1 MADKEKKITGK
12 KSNIK
17 VNPRTT
23 EVMERHNK
31 LAVES
36 IQSKLQSLRENQDS
50 FDCIEV
56 DEFTDEELLEIAEE
70 VLSEYNADNLLD
82 ICEAIESDQDILSER
97 VDPKETQR
105 RRDQAK
111 DRLATGAAMKKAAEK
126 SAKPSRG
133 ERLKSALKGAAKKVA
148 GAAGK
153 VAGEFSAA
161 KAKQKEK
168 AMSRPSSDGSSDGG
182 SSSGSSSSSSSSS
195 SSTSSAPRERKRDKI
210 KRALKKGIGKVA
222 RAVSRG
228 ARGVAR
234 RMGEET
240 LLGFNAYLA
249 EGKCKK
255 CGKEKDKDK
264 VHHCC
269 STKVEHAEWGVGD
282 CISEQH
288 TLDEEG
294 NITHYDVKF
303 EHGLEENVSVDVLK
317 TLVSEMH
324 EHAINHDKNQEVL
337 DEKKDDE
344 GFAGQATS
352 YKGVVIK
359 RTESGYEVP
368 RFNLRSNS
376 VDSIKQMIDKEMAKV
391 DESYKPDAANNYNGP
406 LYAPW
411 TAVEEG
417 KKKGL
422 WDNIHAKRK
431 RGEKPAK
438 KGDEDYPET
447 LNVEGYGV
455 GDVDQKI
462 KTDRD
467 GYSIPKDKRAA
478 AKARLLAKA
487 AAKRKEKGI
496 QKEATYPSDFKK
508 GCPVATKKKGR
519 PNAQGDYGKKDI
531 NEKAPTYDKQGLDKF
546 DRSKR
551 MIRHKQDKYGVSTL
565 KQRLK
570 TGADHNI
577 DNEKKAKM
585 KEEVIAERGDFWHP
599 DPDKDRK
606 LGGPGANQ
614 RAREDR
620 GSSKSSSS
628 SSSSG
633 RPKLKPGES
642 YMQYSKRVKAMKTRK
657 EETELQEKELS
668 IDDQMR
674 ISREAAAKRKPYQ
687 PGDRQKQ
694 RAAQLK
700 HAAKNAKKDT
710 RTDAQKMTDATGPR
724 PGSRYRGD

>member
-50 FDCIEV
+50 FDFIEV

-148 GAAGK
+148 SAAGK

-168 AMSRPSSDGSSDGG
+168 AMSRPSSGGSSDGG

-249 EGKCKK
+249 EGKVKCKE
-255 CGKEKDKDK
+255 CGGKGCK
-264 VHHCC
+264 HCDAKGYMVTHDC
-269 STKVEHAEWGVGD
+269 SKKVEHAEWGVGE
-282 CISEQH
+282 CIAEQH
-288 TLDEEG
+288 TLDTDG

-303 EHGLEENVSVDVLK
+303 EHGLEENVSVEDLK

-337 DEKKDDE
+337 DEKKNEE

-359 RTESGYEVP
+359 RTESGYEAP
-368 RFNLRSNS
+368 RFNLTSNS

-496 QKEATYPSDFKK
+496 QKEATYPQDFK
-508 GCPVATKKKGR
+508 GGPVAKKKTGK

-531 NEKAPTYDKQGLDKF
+531 N
-546 DRSKR
+546 
-551 MIRHKQDKYGVSTL
+551 
-565 KQRLK
+565 
-570 TGADHNI
+570 
-577 DNEKKAKM
+577 
-585 KEEVIAERGDFWHP
+585 ERGDFWHP

-668 IDDQMR
+668 IADQMR
-674 ISREAAAKRKPYQ
+674 ISREANAKRKPYKD
-687 PGDRQKQ
+687 GDHQ
-694 RAAQLK
+694 RARAKQLK

>member
-1 MADKEKKITGK
+1 MAEQKKITGK

-17 VNPRTT
+17 LNPRTT

-133 ERLKSALKGAAKKVA
+133 ERLKSALKSAAKKVA

-234 RMGEET
+234 RMSEET

-249 EGKCKK
+249 EAKCKK
-255 CGKEKDKDK
+255 CGKEKCDGK

-337 DEKKDDE
+337 DEKKNEE

-359 RTESGYEVP
+359 RTESGYEAP
-368 RFNLRSNS
+368 RFNLTSNS

-438 KGDEDYPET
+438 PGDKDYPET

-467 GYSIPKDKRAA
+467 GYSIPMEKRAA

-496 QKEATYPSDFKK
+496 QKEATYPQDFK
-508 GCPVATKKKGR
+508 GGPVAKKKTGK

-531 NEKAPTYDKQGLDKF
+531 N
-546 DRSKR
+546 
-551 MIRHKQDKYGVSTL
+551 
-565 KQRLK
+565 
-570 TGADHNI
+570 
-577 DNEKKAKM
+577 
-585 KEEVIAERGDFWHP
+585 ERGDFWHP

-668 IDDQMR
+668 IADQMR
-674 ISREAAAKRKPYQ
+674 ISREANAKRKPYKD
-687 PGDRQKQ
+687 GDHQ
-694 RAAQLK
+694 RARAKQLK

>member
-12 KSNIK
+12 KSTIK

-255 CGKEKDKDK
+255 CGKEKCPGK

-288 TLDEEG
+288 TLDQEG
-294 NITHYDVKF
+294 NITHYDVQF

-324 EHAINHDKNQEVL
+324 EHAINHAKNQEVL
-337 DEKKDDE
+337 DEKKDEE

-508 GCPVATKKKGR
+508 GSPVATKKKGR

-531 NEKAPTYDKQGLDKF
+531 N
-546 DRSKR
+546 
-551 MIRHKQDKYGVSTL
+551 
-565 KQRLK
+565 
-570 TGADHNI
+570 
-577 DNEKKAKM
+577 
-585 KEEVIAERGDFWHP
+585 ERGDFWHP

-642 YMQYSKRVKAMKTRK
+642 YMQYSKRVKAMKTRR

-668 IDDQMR
+668 IADQMR
-674 ISREAAAKRKPYQ
+674 ISREANAKRKPYKD
-687 PGDRQKQ
+687 GDHQ
-694 RAAQLK
+694 RARARQM
-700 HAAKNAKKDT
+700 KNSKAPKDT
-710 RTDAQKMTDATGPR
+710 RSDAQKMTDATGPR